1 MINSVEARVPFQDK
15 SLIEKLFFTENIK
28 KFSSFNR
35 KFLLKKNNYLP
46 RYIKKRKKIGWFS
59 PDKLFLDS
67 NLDSLRDNLF
77 PQNEVENQQIFN
89 QKNLNL
95 LFDSYGDKGFLIK
108 REITT
113 IILFQCWYNKVI
125 SLK

>member
-1 MINSVEARVPFQDK
+1 MK
-15 SLIEKLFFTENIK
+15 SFFFTENIK

-67 NLDSLRDNLF
+67 NLDSLRDTLF
-77 PQNEVENQQIFN
+77 QQNEIENQQIFN

-95 LFDSYGDKGFLIK
+95 LFDSYSDKGFLIK